1 MHISTRIPS
10 FRIHVVYLCSLEM
23 IKLLMSYSAL
33 WTSWIRSLRLSLST
47 TLIHVVYACYTSVTV
62 TQTSALCMTY
72 NRMWEIMMDQA
83 QIRTTA
89 LWIFCSQV
97 RYQLSYLAQ
106 VIKPFL
112 RSQMILT
119 LEDHTS
125 TVWVL
130 SLDRSHPVSSR
141 GWSLRHQM

>member
-1 MHISTRIPS
+1 MCIFQLEFPPI
-10 FRIHVVYLCSLEM
+10 YLCSLEM

-47 TLIHVVYACYTSVTV
+47 TLILIVYACYTSLTV

-106 VIKPFL
+106 VIKHSSALKWSWPLKITHPLFGFFPL
-112 RSQMILT
+112 TGVIL
-119 LEDHTS
+119 S
-125 TVWVL
+125 VPGVN
-130 SLDRSHPVSSR
+130 
-141 GWSLRHQM
+141 WSVRHQM